1 MKIIFG
7 TSNKR
12 KTEDIKKVIEEN
24 HFDLEVL
31 TLEDIGWD
39 LGDIEENGTT
49 LEENS
54 LVKAKA
60 ILDFCKNHSISYPIV
75 TDDAGLFIE
84 ALDGRPGIYTARY
97 ADEERKLNPSLPPYE
112 CINKVLR
119 ELEGIENR
127 EAYYQ
132 CVVTCMMPNGTFK
145 QTIGKTE
152 GEISKEI
159 IEPIVRPH
167 FYSIFDYQGMNFRHL
182 SEEQL
187 QDTYRFQAL
196 KNSLEELLNDEGMI

>member
-7 TSNKR
+7 TSNQR
-12 KTEDIKKVIEEN
+12 KTVDIRKVIEKNNFE
-24 HFDLEVL
+24 LEVL
-31 TLEDIGWD
+31 TLEDIGWN

-54 LVKAKA
+54 LIKAKA
-60 ILDFCKNHSISYPIV
+60 ILNFCKKNSISYPII

-97 ADEERKLNPSLPPYE
+97 ADEERKENPSLPPHE

-119 ELEGIENR
+119 ELKGLENR
-127 EAYYQ
+127 KAYYQ
-132 CVVTCMMPNGTFK
+132 CVVTCMMPDGIFK

-152 GEISKEI
+152 GEIAKEI
-159 IEPIVRPH
+159 TEPIDKPY
-167 FYSIFDYQGMNFRHL
+167 FYSIFDYQGVNFRKL
-182 SEEQL
+182 KEEQL
-187 QDTYRFQAL
+187 QETYRFQAL
-196 KNSLEELLNDEGMI
+196 KMCLGELLKNK